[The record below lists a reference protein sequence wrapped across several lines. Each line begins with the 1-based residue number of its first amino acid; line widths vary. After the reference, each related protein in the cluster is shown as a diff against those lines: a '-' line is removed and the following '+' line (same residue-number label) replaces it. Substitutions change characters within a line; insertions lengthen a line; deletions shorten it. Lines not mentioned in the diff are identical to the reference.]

1 MQKKRIWAVAL
12 AAAMVM
18 GSLAGCGAEDAVE
31 KSSTDGKTEVVASES
46 AKASEA
52 VQEETK
58 ELDTI
63 RILGVDR
70 PGTDGAGNTVY
81 LSDWVNG
88 DSKIWQQLTA
98 DLAERGIQ
106 LELDLIAEDQ
116 YKTVIQTQIAAGL
129 DCDMVNINGVD
140 SKTRMNLIKQGVL
153 VSVNEIWDNY
163 SEDTTKEFYTT
174 GDGAVLALNTME
186 DGNIYWLS
194 PITIGDYQGEQW
206 GSVKGA
212 MIRKDWLDKLNLK
225 VPKTTEGLYNALLAF
240 KQQDVNGNGAN
251 DELVR
256 ASLNGFYNGIAQMF
270 GLGTDLICFTDYESG
285 EVTSPWYQDGIKD
298 YINFMKKL
306 YENGLLDTA
315 ESGSENK
322 VENRL
327 AMICSWWA
335 GTYEEAAVVV
345 PEGQAGANYVGII
358 CDSETGV
365 SPVVSIQDGIQK
377 NSSYEVAF
385 TSQADP
391 EVVGRLLD
399 YLCSEEYSTLTE
411 YGIEGY
417 SYEVVDGAKV
427 KYTDSDISEV
437 QLISSVPALWTN
449 NGILPRL
456 EIVDRAQELATVI
469 EAGYAAGYAEKGYA
483 DKAAII
489 QDIYENSEN
498 YAFTKMT
505 PSASLAVATEEETQR
520 SADLKAD
527 LDTYYKELLTKLI
540 MGQVSM
546 DDWDTYIAE
555 MKELGLDELIE
566 INQNRYDRANK

>member
-1 MQKKRIWAVAL
+1 MQKKRMWAAVL
-12 AAAMVM
+12 TAAMVM
-18 GSLAGCGAEDAVE
+18 GSLAGCGAKDAGD
-31 KSSTDGKTEVVASES
+31 KSSAASKSDAGSVSES
-46 AKASEA
+46 VK
-52 VQEETK
+52 EEVK

-63 RILGVDR
+63 KILGVDR
-70 PGTDGAGNTVY
+70 AGTDNAGNTVY

-88 DSKIWQQLTA
+88 DSKIWQQLTS

-116 YKTVIQTQIAAGL
+116 YETVIQTQIAAGL
-129 DCDMVNINGVD
+129 DCDMVNIHGVD
-140 SKTRMNLIKQGVL
+140 SKTRMNLIKQGEL
-153 VSVNEIWDNY
+153 VYINEIWDNY
-163 SEDTTKEFYTT
+163 SEAGTKEFYTT
-174 GDGAVLALNTME
+174 GDGAVLELNTME

-194 PITIGDYQGEQW
+194 PITIGDYQGNSW

-212 MIRKDWLDKLNLK
+212 MIRKDWLDKLNIEM
-225 VPKTTEGLYNALLAF
+225 PKTTDELYDALLAF
-240 KQQDVNGNGAN
+240 QQQDANGNGAQ
-251 DELVR
+251 DELTR
-256 ASLNGFYNGIAQMF
+256 ASLSSFYNGIAQMF
-270 GLGTDLICFTDYESG
+270 GLGTDLVCFTDYESG
-285 EVTSPWYQDGIKD
+285 KVTSPWYQDGIKD

-306 YENGLLDTA
+306 YEAGLLDTA
-315 ESGSENK
+315 ESGTENK

-327 AMICSWWA
+327 ALICSWWA
-335 GTYEEAAVVV
+335 GTYEEAAVIVS
-345 PEGQAGANYVGII
+345 EGQPGANYVGII

-391 EVVGRLLD
+391 EVIGRLLD
-399 YLCSEEYSTLTE
+399 YLCSDEYSTLTE

-417 SYEVVDGAKV
+417 SFDVVDGVKV

-437 QLISSVPALWTN
+437 QLISNLPALWTN
-449 NGILPRL
+449 NAILPRL

-469 EAGYAAGYAEKGYA
+469 DAGYTAGYEESGYS
-483 DKAAII
+483 DKANVIK
-489 QDIYENSEN
+489 DIYENSEN
-498 YAFTKMT
+498 YVFTRMT

-520 SADLKAD
+520 SADLRAD

-540 MGQVSM
+540 MGQASM

-555 MKELGLDELIE
+555 MQELGLDELIE
-566 INQNRYDRANK
+566 ITQNRYDRANK

>member
-1 MQKKRIWAVAL
+1 MQKKRMWAAVL
-12 AAAMVM
+12 TAAMVM
-18 GSLAGCGAEDAVE
+18 GSLAGCGAKDAGD
-31 KSSTDGKTEVVASES
+31 KSSSASKSDAGSVSES
-46 AKASEA
+46 VK
-52 VQEETK
+52 EEVK

-63 RILGVDR
+63 KILGVDR
-70 PGTDGAGNTVY
+70 AGTDNAGNTVY

-88 DSKIWQQLTA
+88 DSKIWQQLTS

-116 YKTVIQTQIAAGL
+116 YETVIQTQIAAGL
-129 DCDMVNINGVD
+129 DCDMVNIHGVD

-153 VSVNEIWDNY
+153 VSINEIWDKY
-163 SEDTTKEFYTT
+163 SEDSTKEFYTT
-174 GDGAVLALNTME
+174 GDGAVLELNTME

-194 PITIGDYQGEQW
+194 PITVGDYQGDQW

-212 MIRKDWLDKLNLK
+212 MIRKDWLDKLNIEM
-225 VPKTTEGLYNALLAF
+225 PKTTDELYDALLAF
-240 KQQDVNGNGAN
+240 QEQDANGNGAQ
-251 DELVR
+251 DELTR
-256 ASLNGFYNGIAQMF
+256 ASLSSFYNGIAQMF
-270 GLGTDLICFTDYESG
+270 GLGTDLVCFTDYESG
-285 EVTSPWYQDGIKD
+285 KVTSPWYQDGIKD

-306 YENGLLDTA
+306 YDAGLLDTA
-315 ESGSENK
+315 ESGTENK

-327 AMICSWWA
+327 ALICSWWA
-335 GTYEEAAVVV
+335 GTYEEAAVIVS
-345 PEGQAGANYVGII
+345 EGQPGANYVGII

-391 EVVGRLLD
+391 EVIGRLLD
-399 YLCSEEYSTLTE
+399 YLCSDEYSALTE

-417 SYEVVDGAKV
+417 SYEVVDGVKV

-437 QLISSVPALWTN
+437 QLISNLPALWTN
-449 NGILPRL
+449 NAILPRL

-469 EAGYAAGYAEKGYA
+469 EAGYAAGYEESGYS
-483 DKAAII
+483 DKANII
-489 QDIYENSEN
+489 KDIYENSEK
-498 YAFTKMT
+498 YEFTRMT
-505 PSASLAVATEEETQR
+505 PSASLAVATEDETQR
-520 SADLKAD
+520 SADLRAD

-540 MGQVSM
+540 MGQASM
-546 DDWDTYIAE
+546 DNWDTYLAE

-566 INQNRYDRANK
+566 ITQNRYDRANK

>member
-1 MQKKRIWAVAL
+1 MQKKRMWAAVL
-12 AAAMVM
+12 TAAMVM
-18 GSLAGCGAEDAVE
+18 GSLAGCGAKDAGDE
-31 KSSTDGKTEVVASES
+31 SSSASKSDAGSVSES
-46 AKASEA
+46 VK
-52 VQEETK
+52 EEVK

-63 RILGVDR
+63 KILGVDR
-70 PGTDGAGNTVY
+70 AGTDNAGNTVY

-88 DSKIWQQLTA
+88 DSKIWQQLTS

-116 YKTVIQTQIAAGL
+116 YETVIQTQIAAGL
-129 DCDMVNINGVD
+129 DCDMVNIHGVD

-153 VSVNEIWDNY
+153 VSINEIWDKY
-163 SEDTTKEFYTT
+163 SEDSTKEFYTT
-174 GDGAVLALNTME
+174 GDGAVLELNTME

-194 PITIGDYQGEQW
+194 PITVGDYQGDQW

-212 MIRKDWLDKLNLK
+212 MIRKDWLDKLNIEM
-225 VPKTTEGLYNALLAF
+225 PKTTDELYDALLAF
-240 KQQDVNGNGAN
+240 QEQDANGNGAQ
-251 DELVR
+251 DELTR
-256 ASLNGFYNGIAQMF
+256 ASLSSFYNGIAQMF
-270 GLGTDLICFTDYESG
+270 GLGTDLVCFTDYESG
-285 EVTSPWYQDGIKD
+285 KVTSPWYQDGIKD

-306 YENGLLDTA
+306 YDAGLLDTA
-315 ESGSENK
+315 ESGTENK

-327 AMICSWWA
+327 ALICSWWA
-335 GTYEEAAVVV
+335 GTYEEAAVIVS
-345 PEGQAGANYVGII
+345 EGQPGANYVGII

-391 EVVGRLLD
+391 EVIGRLLD
-399 YLCSEEYSTLTE
+399 YLCSDEYSALTE

-417 SYEVVDGAKV
+417 SYEVVDGVKV

-437 QLISSVPALWTN
+437 QLISNLPALWTN
-449 NGILPRL
+449 NAILPRL

-469 EAGYAAGYAEKGYA
+469 EAGYAAGYEESGYS
-483 DKAAII
+483 DKANII
-489 QDIYENSEN
+489 KDIYENSEN
-498 YAFTKMT
+498 YEFTRMT
-505 PSASLAVATEEETQR
+505 PSASLAVATEDETQR
-520 SADLKAD
+520 SADLRAD

-540 MGQVSM
+540 MGQASM
-546 DDWDTYIAE
+546 DNWDTYLAE

-566 INQNRYDRANK
+566 ITQNRYDRANK

>member
-1 MQKKRIWAVAL
+1 MQKKRMWAAVL
-12 AAAMVM
+12 TAAMVM
-18 GSLAGCGAEDAVE
+18 GSLAGCGAKDAGD
-31 KSSTDGKTEVVASES
+31 KSSSASKSDAGSVSES
-46 AKASEA
+46 VK
-52 VQEETK
+52 EEVK

-63 RILGVDR
+63 KILGVDR
-70 PGTDGAGNTVY
+70 AGTDNAGNTVY

-88 DSKIWQQLTA
+88 DSKIWQQLTS

-116 YKTVIQTQIAAGL
+116 YETVIQTQIAAGL
-129 DCDMVNINGVD
+129 DCDMVNIHGVD

-153 VSVNEIWDNY
+153 VSINEIWDKY
-163 SEDTTKEFYTT
+163 SEDSTKEFYTT
-174 GDGAVLALNTME
+174 GDGAVLELNTME

-194 PITIGDYQGEQW
+194 PITVGDYQGDQW

-212 MIRKDWLDKLNLK
+212 MIRKDWLDKLNIEM
-225 VPKTTEGLYNALLAF
+225 PKTTDELYDALLAF
-240 KQQDVNGNGAN
+240 QEQDANGNGAQ
-251 DELVR
+251 DELTR
-256 ASLNGFYNGIAQMF
+256 ASLSSFYNGIAQMF
-270 GLGTDLICFTDYESG
+270 GLGTDLVCFTDYESG
-285 EVTSPWYQDGIKD
+285 KVTSPWYQDGIKD

-306 YENGLLDTA
+306 YDAGLLDTA
-315 ESGSENK
+315 ESGTENK

-327 AMICSWWA
+327 ALICSWWA
-335 GTYEEAAVVV
+335 GTYEEAAVIVS
-345 PEGQAGANYVGII
+345 EGQPGANYVGII

-391 EVVGRLLD
+391 EVIGRLLD
-399 YLCSEEYSTLTE
+399 YLCSDEYSALTE

-417 SYEVVDGAKV
+417 SYEVVDGVKV

-437 QLISSVPALWTN
+437 QLISNLPALWTN
-449 NGILPRL
+449 NAILPRL

-469 EAGYAAGYAEKGYA
+469 EAGYAAGYEESGYS
-483 DKAAII
+483 DKANII
-489 QDIYENSEN
+489 KDIYENSEN
-498 YAFTKMT
+498 YEFTRMT
-505 PSASLAVATEEETQR
+505 PSASLAVATEDETQR
-520 SADLKAD
+520 SADLRAD

-540 MGQVSM
+540 MGQASM
-546 DDWDTYIAE
+546 DNWDTYLAE

-566 INQNRYDRANK
+566 ITQNRYDRANK

>member
-1 MQKKRIWAVAL
+1 MQKKRMWAAVL
-12 AAAMVM
+12 TAAMVM
-18 GSLAGCGAEDAVE
+18 GSLAGCGAKDAGD
-31 KSSTDGKTEVVASES
+31 KSSAASKSDAGSVSES
-46 AKASEA
+46 VK
-52 VQEETK
+52 EEVK

-63 RILGVDR
+63 KILGVDR
-70 PGTDGAGNTVY
+70 AGTDNAGNTVY

-88 DSKIWQQLTA
+88 DSKIWQQLTS

-116 YKTVIQTQIAAGL
+116 YETVIQTQIAAGL
-129 DCDMVNINGVD
+129 DCDMVNIHGVD

-153 VSVNEIWDNY
+153 VSINEIWDNY
-163 SEDTTKEFYTT
+163 SEAGTKEFYTT
-174 GDGAVLALNTME
+174 GDGAVLELNTME

-194 PITIGDYQGEQW
+194 PITIGDYQGNSW

-212 MIRKDWLDKLNLK
+212 MIRKDWLDKLNIEM
-225 VPKTTEGLYNALLAF
+225 PKTTDELYDALLAF
-240 KQQDVNGNGAN
+240 QQQDANGNGAQ
-251 DELVR
+251 DELTR
-256 ASLNGFYNGIAQMF
+256 ASLSSFYNGIAQMF
-270 GLGTDLICFTDYESG
+270 GLGTDLVCFTDYESG
-285 EVTSPWYQDGIKD
+285 KVTSPWYQDGIKD

-306 YENGLLDTA
+306 YEAGLLDTA
-315 ESGSENK
+315 ESGTENK

-327 AMICSWWA
+327 ALICSWWA
-335 GTYEEAAVVV
+335 GTYEEAAVIVS
-345 PEGQAGANYVGII
+345 EGQPGANYVGII

-391 EVVGRLLD
+391 EVIGRLLD
-399 YLCSEEYSTLTE
+399 YLCSDEYSTLTE

-417 SYEVVDGAKV
+417 SFDVVDGVKV

-437 QLISSVPALWTN
+437 QLISNLPALWTN
-449 NGILPRL
+449 NAILPRL

-469 EAGYAAGYAEKGYA
+469 DAGYTAGYEESGYS
-483 DKAAII
+483 DKANVIK
-489 QDIYENSEN
+489 DIYENSEN
-498 YAFTKMT
+498 YVFTRMT

-520 SADLKAD
+520 SADLRAD

-540 MGQVSM
+540 MGQASM

-555 MKELGLDELIE
+555 MQELGLDELIE
-566 INQNRYDRANK
+566 ITQNRYDRANK

>member
-285 EVTSPWYQDGIKD
+285 EVTSPW
-298 YINFMKKL
+298 
-306 YENGLLDTA
+306 
-315 ESGSENK
+315 
-322 VENRL
+322 
-327 AMICSWWA
+327 
-335 GTYEEAAVVV
+335 
-345 PEGQAGANYVGII
+345 
-358 CDSETGV
+358 
-365 SPVVSIQDGIQK
+365 
-377 NSSYEVAF
+377 
-385 TSQADP
+385 
-391 EVVGRLLD
+391 
-399 YLCSEEYSTLTE
+399 
-411 YGIEGY
+411 
-417 SYEVVDGAKV
+417 
-427 KYTDSDISEV
+427 
-437 QLISSVPALWTN
+437 
-449 NGILPRL
+449 
-456 EIVDRAQELATVI
+456 
-469 EAGYAAGYAEKGYA
+469 
-483 DKAAII
+483 
-489 QDIYENSEN
+489 
-498 YAFTKMT
+498 
-505 PSASLAVATEEETQR
+505 
-520 SADLKAD
+520 
-527 LDTYYKELLTKLI
+527 
-540 MGQVSM
+540 
-546 DDWDTYIAE
+546 
-555 MKELGLDELIE
+555 
-566 INQNRYDRANK
+566 